1 MSQERSG
8 GGLGLAG
15 VLFVVF
21 LTLKLC
27 SVIDWNWAWVTAPL
41 WIPIALVLAIIVA
54 MLTAYGTTKLLTATI
69 DLFLGRHKRR

>member
-69 DLFLGRHKRR
+69 DLCLGRHKRR